1 MLKAQLHIHSKEDK
15 KDHLDYT
22 AKDVIDKA
30 SKLGFNVISFTFHDA
45 LFYPK
50 EIVKYAEEKGIL
62 LIPGIEK
69 TIEGS
74 HVLII
79 GLEKL
84 PNINKL
90 SDLKKI
96 KDSALIIAPHPF
108 YPRGYSLKE
117 DCIKNI
123 DLFDGIEHSF
133 FYNDFLN
140 FNKKAIKVAKKHNK
154 SLLGTSDVHNLAYL
168 DSTYS
173 LIDSKKNMEDVI
185 KAIKENKLKIITKP
199 ISLKSMLF
207 LPISVMFKKLVN
219 NH

>member
-15 KDHLDYT
+15 RDHLNYT

-30 SKLGFNVISFTFHDA
+30 SKLGFNVISFTFHDV

-50 EIVKYAEEKGIL
+50 EIVRYAEEKGIL

-69 TIEGS
+69 TIENK

-84 PNINKL
+84 PNIEKL

-108 YPRGYSLKE
+108 YPKGYSLRKE
-117 DCIKNI
+117 CIKNLE
-123 DLFDGIEHSF
+123 LFHCIEHSF
-133 FYNDFLN
+133 FYNHVLN
-140 FNKKAIKVAKKHNK
+140 FNKKAIELAKEHNK
-154 SLLGTSDVHNLAYL
+154 PLLGTSDVHNLAYL

-173 LIDSKKNMEDVI
+173 LIDSKKNIDDVI

-199 ISLKSMLF
+199 ISLKSMF
-207 LPISVMFKKLVN
+207 LLPLSVTLKKLVN
-219 NH
+219 NS